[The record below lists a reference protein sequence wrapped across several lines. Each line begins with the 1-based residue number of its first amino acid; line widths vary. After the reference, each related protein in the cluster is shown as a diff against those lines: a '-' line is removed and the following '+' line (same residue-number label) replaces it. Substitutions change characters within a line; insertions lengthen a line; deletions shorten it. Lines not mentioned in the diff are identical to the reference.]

1 MRVFRFLALWWK
13 ALASLLRF
21 WQWPA
26 RWRALWARRFPDLR
40 VIVDRE
46 GQLTYLSIPGTLQ
59 QWAVRTV
66 LLVAAAGSALVLSLA
81 STALWLHLG
90 NRALTDAQ
98 RRVYEALSGR
108 AGDGVSQADVASL
121 DAMLDLARSLR
132 ERDVETRRLVASATA
147 DLGADNDRIRGLLD
161 AAGLTDAVIKG
172 SLTPETSVGGDTSSP
187 QPQVALLDGRFAENS
202 SENQA
207 LRGILELL
215 PATMPL
221 ESFRISSGFGYR
233 RHPVLGDTRFH
244 WGTDLVPLAGD
255 DIRPP
260 LPGRVI
266 LSRYYNDFGN
276 TVILQHERGVET
288 LYGHLDRIL
297 VREGESVTPATR
309 LGLVGSTGNSN
320 GKHLHFEI
328 SLGGHSL
335 DPQRVIEAAR
345 HVQQTKD

>member
-1 MRVFRFLALWWK
+1 MAFRFDPIPWK
-13 ALASLLRF
+13 AAVSLLRV

-26 RWRALWARRFPDLR
+26 RWRALWAQRFPDLR

-46 GQLTYLSIPGTLQ
+46 GQLTYLSISGTLQ

-66 LLVAAAGSALVLSLA
+66 LVTATAASVLVAGLAATTV
-81 STALWLHLG
+81 WLHLG
-90 NRALTDAQ
+90 NRALTEAQ
-98 RRVYEALSGR
+98 QQVFEAL
-108 AGDGVSQADVASL
+108 AGSAADGVTRGDAASL
-121 DAMLDLARSLR
+121 DAMLELARTIR
-132 ERDVETRRLVASATA
+132 ARDVETRRLVASATA
-147 DLGADNDRIRGLLD
+147 DLGTDNDRIRSLLD

-172 SLTPETSVGGDTSSP
+172 SLTPETSVGGDTSAP

-221 ESFRISSGFGYR
+221 ASFRVSSGFGYR

-276 TVILQHERGVET
+276 TIILQHERGVET
-288 LYGHLDRIL
+288 LYGHLDRTL
-297 VREGESVTPATR
+297 VREGETVTPDTR
-309 LGLVGSTGNSN
+309 IGIVGSTGSSN
-320 GKHLHFEI
+320 GKHLHFEV

-345 HVQQTKD
+345 HVQQTKE

>member
-1 MRVFRFLALWWK
+1 MVRRFTPLSWRAASSLAQVW
-13 ALASLLRF
+13 R
-21 WQWPA
+21 WPA
-26 RWRALWARRFPDLR
+26 RWRALWAQRFPDLR

-46 GQLTYLSIPGTLQ
+46 GQLTYLSISGTLQ

-66 LLVAAAGSALVLSLA
+66 LVTATAASVLVAGL
-81 STALWLHLG
+81 TATTVWLHLG
-90 NRALTDAQ
+90 NRALTEAQ
-98 RRVYEALSGR
+98 QRVFEALSGSV
-108 AGDGVSQADVASL
+108 ADGVARGDVASL
-121 DAMLDLARSLR
+121 DAMLELARTIR

-161 AAGLTDAVIKG
+161 AAGLTDAIIKE
-172 SLTPETSVGGDTSSP
+172 SVTPETSVGGDSSAP

-221 ESFRISSGFGYR
+221 ASFRVSSGFGYR

-244 WGTDLVPLAGD
+244 WGTDLIPLDGD

-260 LPGRVI
+260 LAGRVI

-276 TVILQHERGVET
+276 TIILQHDRGVET
-288 LYGHLDRIL
+288 LYGHLERMF
-297 VREGESVTPATR
+297 VKEGERVTPQTR
-309 LGLVGSTGNSN
+309 IGLVGSTGSTN

-345 HVQQTKD
+345 HVQQTKE

>member
-1 MRVFRFLALWWK
+1 MAFRLLTLSWK
-13 ALASLLRF
+13 ALGALLRV

-26 RWRALWARRFPDLR
+26 RWRALWAQCFPDLR

-46 GQLTYLSIPGTLQ
+46 GQLTYLSISGTLQ
-59 QWAVRTV
+59 QWVVRTV
-66 LLVAAAGSALVLSLA
+66 LVTATAASALVVSLA
-81 STALWLHLG
+81 ATTVWLHLG

-98 RRVYEALSGR
+98 RRVFEAL
-108 AGDGVSQADVASL
+108 AGGAGEGVTQGSVASVDVL
-121 DAMLDLARSLR
+121 LDLARTLR

-147 DLGADNDRIRGLLD
+147 NLGADNDRIRSLLD

-172 SLTPETSVGGDTSSP
+172 SLTPETSVGGDMSAP

-221 ESFRISSGFGYR
+221 ASFRVSSGFGYR
-233 RHPVLGDTRFH
+233 RHPVIGDTRFH

-288 LYGHLDRIL
+288 LYGHLDRTL
-297 VREGESVTPATR
+297 VREGETVTPDTR
-309 LGLVGSTGNSN
+309 SGIVGSTGSSS
-320 GKHLHFEI
+320 GKHLHCEV

-345 HVQQTKD
+345 HVQQTKK